1 MLKMHVSIM
10 LFAFFGLGLCQ
21 EQPMDY
27 YDMGYEEESM
37 RAPSQFVDRNGCS
50 PCHLEDCAS
59 PSNCPAGVVLDH
71 CQCCQICARSEGQL
85 CDPQESHGKYGV
97 CGENMECRPSKD
109 NPQSE
114 QNICICQIDKM
125 VCGSDHVTYSTIC
138 ALNEESMRRGTPD
151 KYNPQLTI
159 EYWGPCKEAPVI
171 ISPPS
176 DSYGALGANLTLD
189 CEARGFPAP
198 VITWQFVSV
207 KGETISLP
215 SDDQSVAIQMRGGPE
230 PMMVTGWAQ
239 IMSLDPTY
247 IGTYHCIATND
258 QGQVYAMASVGVY
271 KNDL

>member
-1 MLKMHVSIM
+1 MHAIRFLLQSLVLGVALVSW
-10 LFAFFGLGLCQ
+10 AHGQ
-21 EQPMDY
+21 EQPADY
-27 YDMGYEEESM
+27 
-37 RAPSQFVDRNGCS
+37 
-50 PCHLEDCAS
+50 
-59 PSNCPAGVVLDH
+59 LDDDFSDDEL
-71 CQCCQICARSEGQL
+71 RE
-85 CDPQESHGKYGV
+85 PYNPRESHNQGG
-97 CGENMECRPSKD
+97 CPPCRPEECSS
-109 NPQSE
+109 QSV
-114 QNICICQIDKM
+114 CTCQLDKM
-125 VCGSDHVTYSTIC
+125 VCGSSHTTFSSIC
-138 ALNEESMRRGTPD
+138 ALNEESIRRGRPD

-176 DSYGALGANLTLD
+176 DSYGPLGANLTLD
-189 CEARGFPAP
+189 CEARGYPAP

-239 IMSLDPTY
+239 IMSLDPSY